1 MKTRILDLID
11 FERINTLLEGFNK
24 TTGFV
29 TAILDLEGNVLS
41 KSGWRNICT
50 DFHRINV
57 LTAKKCATSDTELA
71 NKMAEGE
78 KYHFYKCLNGLVD
91 VAVPLVIQG
100 EHVANIFSGQ
110 FFFEEPD
117 RDLFVKQAK
126 KYNFDNEK
134 YMKAL
139 ADVPV
144 FSEER
149 VRPAM
154 DFLLEMTSMIAEMTM
169 QRMEQILLN
178 EEIQEN
184 QLQLKAQNEELH
196 KAKESA
202 EASEKY
208 LNSILNNMGDPV
220 FVKDELSR
228 ILLVNEAFCSL
239 FGLHRDQIIGKTLA
253 EDVTPEERESFF
265 MIDKQVLADGME
277 NINVETM
284 TIRDGQTM
292 TISTRKTRYIDK
304 SGRKFLI
311 GAIRNITERK
321 LAEEAL
327 ARSYE
332 RFRVAMSVSPDGFT
346 ILSPVRDTD
355 GQVVDFMW
363 VYENATVA
371 SWNGT
376 DPETIV
382 GKRLLELFPGQA
394 ETQFMKAYK
403 LVAETGE
410 QMVFEDEY
418 RGETIANT
426 TWFRIIVVPTGTDI
440 AILSQNITKSKLA
453 EEALRESEGRFR
465 KIYEEGPFGM
475 VLINSEY
482 KFIMVNRT
490 FCDITGY
497 SESELFEL
505 TFRDITYPDD
515 KDLGMES
522 VKKLIK
528 GEIPVFKSEKRYVRK
543 DGAVIWVAI
552 TVAANFDKDGNF
564 LYNLVIVEDITGR
577 KQVEDD
583 LKKSKEQLIK
593 LNEELEQR
601 ILDRT
606 KELTDLYDKA
616 PCGYH
621 SLDKDGLFLQIN
633 ETELKMLGYTR
644 EELIQKKNFADLI
657 TAESQEKFKINF
669 PLFKKMGFIKD
680 LEFDF
685 IRKDKTIFPILL
697 SATAVYDS
705 ENNYL
710 MSRSTLIDNT
720 DLKQAKDEI
729 LKAKTTLEAVNKE
742 LETFTY
748 SVSHDLKA
756 PLRGIDGYS
765 KLLSELY
772 ANQLNEEAKH
782 FITTIRSSTMQ
793 MNQLIDDLLKYSR
806 LERSQLQIQPLKIRS
821 VIESILKMNEDE
833 IVANDF
839 SVQVDVPEIKLI
851 ADLNGIQIAL
861 RNLIENAIKFTKKAT
876 NPEILIKLAENQD
889 YWIISVSDN
898 GIGFDMKY
906 SERIFEIF
914 QRLQR
919 AEDYPGTGI
928 GLAMVAKTMQR
939 MNGKV
944 RAESKVGQGST
955 FYLEISKTNQQWN

>member
-1 MKTRILDLID
+1 
-11 FERINTLLEGFNK
+11 
-24 TTGFV
+24 
-29 TAILDLEGNVLS
+29 
-41 KSGWRNICT
+41 
-50 DFHRINV
+50 
-57 LTAKKCATSDTELA
+57 
-71 NKMAEGE
+71 
-78 KYHFYKCLNGLVD
+78 
-91 VAVPLVIQG
+91 
-100 EHVANIFSGQ
+100 
-110 FFFEEPD
+110 
-117 RDLFVKQAK
+117 
-126 KYNFDNEK
+126 
-134 YMKAL
+134 
-139 ADVPV
+139 
-144 FSEER
+144 
-149 VRPAM
+149 
-154 DFLLEMTSMIAEMTM
+154 
-169 QRMEQILLN
+169 
-178 EEIQEN
+178 
-184 QLQLKAQNEELH
+184 
-196 KAKESA
+196 
-202 EASEKY
+202 
-208 LNSILNNMGDPV
+208 
-220 FVKDELSR
+220 
-228 ILLVNEAFCSL
+228 
-239 FGLHRDQIIGKTLA
+239 
-253 EDVTPEERESFF
+253 
-265 MIDKQVLADGME
+265 
-277 NINVETM
+277 
-284 TIRDGQTM
+284 
-292 TISTRKTRYIDK
+292 
-304 SGRKFLI
+304 
-311 GAIRNITERK
+311 
-321 LAEEAL
+321 
-327 ARSYE
+327 
-332 RFRVAMSVSPDGFT
+332 
-346 ILSPVRDTD
+346 
-355 GQVVDFMW
+355 
-363 VYENATVA
+363 
-371 SWNGT
+371 
-376 DPETIV
+376 
-382 GKRLLELFPGQA
+382 
-394 ETQFMKAYK
+394 
-403 LVAETGE
+403 
-410 QMVFEDEY
+410 
-418 RGETIANT
+418 
-426 TWFRIIVVPTGTDI
+426 
-440 AILSQNITKSKLA
+440 
-453 EEALRESEGRFR
+453 
-465 KIYEEGPFGM
+465 
-475 VLINSEY
+475 
-482 KFIMVNRT
+482 
-490 FCDITGY
+490 
-497 SESELFEL
+497 
-505 TFRDITYPDD
+505 
-515 KDLGMES
+515 
-522 VKKLIK
+522 
-528 GEIPVFKSEKRYVRK
+528 
-543 DGAVIWVAI
+543 
-552 TVAANFDKDGNF
+552 VAANFDKDGNF